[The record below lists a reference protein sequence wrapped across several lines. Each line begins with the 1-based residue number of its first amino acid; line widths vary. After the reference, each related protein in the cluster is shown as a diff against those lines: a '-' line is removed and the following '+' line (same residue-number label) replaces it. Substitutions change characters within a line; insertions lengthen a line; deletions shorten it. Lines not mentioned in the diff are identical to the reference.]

1 MELEIFPVSPGAPYQ
16 LLESLPVYIFT
27 IFGFDSL
34 VAVIDISC
42 KITVAALHIG
52 LVVATDVANDLLHE
66 GVVGVGAGGA
76 GGLGRA
82 GRRGV
87 EGGVVEDGDRGPG
100 GEGGVVP
107 LGGRGR
113 HVHLHH
119 HTSHTTE
126 QQS

>member
-1 MELEIFPVSPGAPYQ
+1 M
-16 LLESLPVYIFT
+16 
-27 IFGFDSL
+27 
-34 VAVIDISC
+34 
-42 KITVAALHIG
+42 
-52 LVVATDVANDLLHE
+52 
-66 GVVGVGAGGA
+66 VGVGAGGA

-126 QQS
+126 QQRDFNHQLIGLKQPILVKV